1 LENLRI
7 SFPIYTNEEFNFT
20 NYNLSAL
27 DYNKLEEQDA
37 IVVNELDEIPQALAT
52 HLKSRLRGINYYSV
66 RKEPFQT

>member
-1 LENLRI
+1 MKNSIL
-7 SFPIYTNEEFNFT
+7 

-52 HLKSRLRGINYYSV
+52 TLKSFVEKVEFNCYSV
-66 RKEPFQT
+66 RRVPFQT

>member
-52 HLKSRLRGINYYSV
+52 I
-66 RKEPFQT
+66 